1 MPQALMEPSSM
12 LQALGDVLAPLVRHQ
27 AYLLTRLEFCLMGK
41 DSPVFDACSA
51 PKGIPECVVQT
62 VALTIRRR

>member
-1 MPQALMEPSSM
+1 M
-12 LQALGDVLAPLVRHQ
+12 LHALGGVLAPPIRHQ
-27 AYLLTRLEFCLMGK
+27 AHLLTRLESCLMGK

-62 VALTIRRR
+62 VALTILRR